1 MDDGGAEAT
10 EAMKEQHSRGEGT
23 SCFVKVCVCLRRQ
36 RGSPSSMRRPDSS
49 NISPIVQVVS
59 SMDGRLKGAK
69 EEKGE
74 SVMLSL
80 LALLCPAGGAGGRV
94 KFLAKQ
100 AKQQWNFD

>member
-1 MDDGGAEAT
+1 MFETTKRFPFFNAA
-10 EAMKEQHSRGEGT
+10 
-23 SCFVKVCVCLRRQ
+23 
-36 RGSPSSMRRPDSS
+36 RRPDSS

-80 LALLCPAGGAGGRV
+80 LALLCPALVAERAGQIPG
-94 KFLAKQ
+94 Q
-100 AKQQWNFD
+100 ASQTTMEL